1 MSEARLTFPLPTP
14 TTDDTR
20 HQVRARP
27 RKHAALT
34 TLYPRSPYARQ
45 HDAMRCCSCCHAHV
59 PRYCL
64 PFLPH
69 HRNHSAATALLRAA
83 TAAACTLMASHC
95 CCLATATLLP
105 SPPTLQQKQTTKAC
119 IGACKLPPPSPPSQ
133 PPLLFAFT
141 ASTAPVASIT
151 TSPIDLTAN
160 AIASAASTSQPT
172 CRLPVNPSA
181 IAMSSTSPPFLTEE
195 TYKSVGVCCVVN
207 SRCFRVSCS
216 LVGSQ

>member
-1 MSEARLTFPLPTP
+1 MSDARLTFPLPTP

-64 PFLPH
+64 PLLPH

-105 SPPTLQQKQTTKAC
+105 SPPTLQQKQTTKAVSVP
-119 IGACKLPPPSPPSQ
+119 ASSRHRLLRHSHLFSSPSPPRPHPS
-133 PPLLFAFT
+133 PL
-141 ASTAPVASIT
+141 
-151 TSPIDLTAN
+151 SP
-160 AIASAASTSQPT
+160 
-172 CRLPVNPSA
+172 RLP
-181 IAMSSTSPPFLTEE
+181 STSPPTPSPPPLQPANRHAA
-195 TYKSVGVCCVVN
+195 YP
-207 SRCFRVSCS
+207 
-216 LVGSQ
+216 